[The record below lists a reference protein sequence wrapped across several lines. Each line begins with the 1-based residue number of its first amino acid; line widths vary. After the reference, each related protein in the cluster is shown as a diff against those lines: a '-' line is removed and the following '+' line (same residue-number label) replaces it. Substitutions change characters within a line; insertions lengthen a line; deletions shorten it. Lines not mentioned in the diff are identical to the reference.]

1 MKQGKTEI
9 VYRWLLECFFPFLKI
24 GVSRALS
31 SLSGKTP
38 FSKEILKIC
47 FKITNISSDTLL
59 TTSVDISSYP
69 ELFFVLRLANAFSSL
84 KPVRLMIPSF

>member
-1 MKQGKTEI
+1 MRSINFVKQGKTEI

-38 FSKEILKIC
+38 LSKEILKIC
-47 FKITNISSDTLL
+47 FKITNISS
-59 TTSVDISSYP
+59 
-69 ELFFVLRLANAFSSL
+69 EFFGNIGRYIIICGTGVCFKTRKCIFQ
-84 KPVRLMIPSF
+84 